1 MSTQRP
7 ASSFSILIIFMILM
21 IIGAALIPRLPVHLL
36 PTRTMKTLSVRYAWS
51 GASPRLIE
59 QEVTAPLE
67 GLLNTIRGVTKI
79 SSSSGNGS
87 GSINLAFDKNAN
99 MDAMRFEVAS
109 KVREIFPRL
118 PDRVSYPVISSYSNA
133 SEEKTLLTY
142 TLNAPASPRL
152 IQKYAE
158 ETIKPKL
165 SHIEGLYAI
174 RVFGAMPME
183 WELEYDEEKFNQ
195 IGLSR
200 DDIRMALESYFHKE
214 VIGMGYDQVGNL
226 GLESPKSVS
235 IQTIA
240 SKDGSWQ
247 DIPVATV
254 EGRLLRISDLCKIRY
269 VEQEPV
275 GYYRINGNNTINLV
289 FTAEKDANSL
299 KVADEIKKE
308 LVALS
313 SSFPHGY
320 FMLLSSDSTEFIRDE
335 IQKVVRR
342 TLFSFSI
349 LMLFVL
355 ITSRKLRYLL
365 IIFISLISN
374 LLVAAILFYLFKVE
388 INLYS
393 MAGITV
399 SLGII
404 IDNTIIMVDHLRT
417 KGNRKVFLAILAATA
432 TTVGALSVIR
442 FMGEQL
448 RLQLKDFSA
457 VMILSLTVSMAVA
470 LFLVPALM
478 ELIGLKSGQQGH
490 RPRSLRFA
498 AKFGRLYQPVIGFS
512 QRFRWVFIILAILIF
527 GLPVGKL
534 PTKIEGDKWCHKLYR
549 SSLASE
555 TYVQK
560 IKPISDKVLGGTLR
574 LFSTKVYSRYKYREP
589 ERTAIS
595 ITIALPQGATL
606 RQMNDLMVE
615 VEGYLKGYEQ
625 IDQFITSIN
634 GPRSASMNINFKPEF
649 ERGAFPYILY
659 SQLNDLANKLTAP
672 DWAIY
677 GVGPGF
683 NNSLS
688 EQVGSQQIDLL
699 GYNYEELM
707 KFADSVKAKASEHP
721 RASKFDIVSTLSDS
735 YYGGWR
741 DPLYEY
747 VISMDP
753 QKLKLKQISPAQV
766 YSYLQGFG
774 INQASD
780 VRLFVNGA
788 YEPVRMKSVQ
798 SDEFDVWMMGH
809 TPIASGESMVRLD
822 NLGDRRKVGINKA
835 ICKENQQYRLT
846 VAYDFIG
853 ASKLAELHRQKVI
866 DEVSASLP
874 IGYSIKESSYR
885 YWEREANRQFLLIL
899 LVIVIIYLI
908 CAILLESLIQPL
920 AVVAMI
926 PISFVG
932 LFLTFYLFN
941 LSFDQ
946 GGFAAFILLS
956 GIVVNAALYILSDYN
971 HYLKDAA
978 RNLTPARLYI
988 KAYQGKIIPIALT
1001 VLATVLGLVPFI
1013 TEGDDEVFW
1022 FALAAGT
1029 MGGLIFS
1036 VLAIM
1041 IFMPAFLRLKPKH
1054 RKHFHRINR

>member
-1 MSTQRP
+1 
-7 ASSFSILIIFMILM
+7 M
-21 IIGAALIPRLPVHLL
+21 IIGAALIPMLPVHLQ
-36 PTRTMKTLSVRYAWS
+36 PTRSMKSLSVRYSWQE
-51 GASPRLIE
+51 ASPRLLE

-79 SSSSGNGS
+79 TSSSANGS
-87 GSINLAFDKNAN
+87 GYITLQFDKRAD

-109 KVREIFPRL
+109 KIRELFPKL
-118 PDRVSYPVISSYSNA
+118 PEKVSYPQISSYSNV

-142 TLNAPASPRL
+142 TLNAPASPRI
-152 IQKYAE
+152 IQEYAE
-158 ETIKPKL
+158 KSIQPRL
-165 SHIEGLYAI
+165 SQIEGIYSI
-174 RVFGAMPME
+174 RVYGAMPME
-183 WELEYDEEKFNQ
+183 WELEYDEENLKRM
-195 IGLSR
+195 GLSR
-200 DDIRMALESYFHKE
+200 SDITGSLSRYFHKGI
-214 VIGMGYDQVGNL
+214 IGMGYDGTGV
-226 GLESPKSVS
+226 ESPKVV
-235 IQTIA
+235 TIRTKNA
-240 SKDGSWQ
+240 AETDWQ

-254 EGRLLRISDLCKIRY
+254 RGRILKISDLCMIRH
-269 VEQEPV
+269 VEQEPS

-299 KVADEIKKE
+299 KVADQIKEKLSE
-308 LVALS
+308 LS
-313 SSFPHGY
+313 RSFPRGY
-320 FMLLSSDSTEFIRDE
+320 FMLLSSDSTEYIRDE
-335 IQKVVRR
+335 IQKVLRR

-349 LMLFVL
+349 LLLFVL
-355 ITSRKLRYLL
+355 ITSRQLRYLL
-365 IIFISLISN
+365 IIFISLVSN
-374 LLVAAILFYLFKVE
+374 LLIAAILFYLFRVE

-448 RLQLKDFSA
+448 RLQMKDFSA
-457 VMILSLTVSMAVA
+457 VMILSLIVSMAIA

-478 ELIGLKSGQQGH
+478 DLIGLKAGGQKR
-490 RPRSLRFA
+490 RPKSLRFA
-498 AKFGRLYQPVIGFS
+498 ARFGLLYAPVIRFS
-512 QRFRWVFIILAILIF
+512 QRFRWVFIVFAILLF

-534 PTKIEGDKWCHKLYR
+534 PTRMEGDQWYHKLYR
-549 SSLASE
+549 STLASE

-560 IKPISDKVLGGTLR
+560 IKPVSDKLLGGTLR
-574 LFSTKVYSRYKYREP
+574 LFNTNVYSRYKYREP
-589 ERTAIS
+589 ERTS
-595 ITIALPQGATL
+595 IHVTVALPQGATL
-606 RQMNDLMVE
+606 GQMNDLMVE
-615 VEGYLKGYEQ
+615 VESYLKGYDQ
-625 IDQFITSIN
+625 IDQFVTTVNSA
-634 GPRSASMNINFKPEF
+634 RSATMNINFKPEF
-649 ERGAFPYILY
+649 EMGAFPFVLY

-672 DWAIY
+672 DWGVY

-683 NNSLS
+683 SNSLS
-688 EQVGSQQIDLL
+688 EQVGSQQIELL
-699 GYNYEELM
+699 GYNFEELM
-707 KFADSVKAKASEHP
+707 KYAVLVRDKAAEHP
-721 RASKFDIVSTLSDS
+721 RASKFDIVSTLSE
-735 YYGGWR
+735 YRYWGQR

-753 QKLKLKQISPAQV
+753 EKMKLSGLSPVNIYA
-766 YSYLQGFG
+766 YLRGFG
-774 INQASD
+774 ISQSAD
-780 VRLFVNGA
+780 ARMFVNGN

-798 SDEFDVWMMGH
+798 SDQFDVWMLGN
-809 TPIASGESMVRLD
+809 TPIRYGEAVIRLD
-822 NLGDRRKVGINKA
+822 NLGERHKEGMNKA
-835 ICKENQQYRLT
+835 ICKEDQQYRLT

-853 ASKLAELHRQKVI
+853 AAKSAQLHRERVI
-866 DEVSASLP
+866 DEVSALLP
-874 IGYSIKESSYR
+874 VGYSIKQSEYN
-885 YWEREANRQFLLIL
+885 YWRQEANRQFLLIL
-899 LVIVIIYLI
+899 LVIVIIYMI

-932 LFLTFYLFN
+932 LFLTFSIFN

-971 HYLKDAA
+971 NYRRHAA
-978 RNLTPARLYI
+978 RGLRPARLYL
-988 KAYQGKIIPIALT
+988 KAYQGKIIPISLT
-1001 VLATVLGLVPFI
+1001 VLSTVLGLVPFV

-1041 IFMPAFLRLKPKH
+1041 VFMPAFLPLKPDHRRHFKRLK
-1054 RKHFHRINR
+1054 R

>member
-1 MSTQRP
+1 MSNQRTT
-7 ASSFSILIIFMILM
+7 SSFSILIIAMILM
-21 IIGAALIPRLPVHLL
+21 IIGAALIPRLPVHLQ
-36 PTRTMKTLSVRYAWS
+36 PTRTMNSLSVRYDWP

-79 SSSSGNGS
+79 SSMSGNGN
-87 GSINLAFDKNAN
+87 GYINLAFDKRAD

-109 KVREIFPRL
+109 KVRELFPRL
-118 PDRVSYPVISSYSNA
+118 PDRVSYPSISSYSSE
-133 SEEKTLLTY
+133 SEEKTLLIY

-158 ETIKPKL
+158 EFIKPKL
-165 SHIEGLYAI
+165 SRIEGLYSI
-174 RVFGAMPME
+174 RVYGAMPME
-183 WELEYDEEKFNQ
+183 WELEYDEEKLQ
-195 IGLSR
+195 RLGLSR
-200 DDIRMALESYFHKE
+200 DNIRTALASYFHKE
-214 VIGMGYDQVGNL
+214 VVGMGFDQESESDI
-226 GLESPKSVS
+226 ESPKGVS
-235 IQTIA
+235 IQTINA
-240 SKDGSWQ
+240 KDGSWQ
-247 DIPVATV
+247 NIPVASL
-254 EGRLLRISDLCKIRY
+254 EGRILKIKDLCKIRY
-269 VEQEPV
+269 VEQEPT
-275 GYYRINGNNTINLV
+275 GYFRINGNNTINLV
-289 FTAEKDANSL
+289 FSAEKEANSL
-299 KVADEIKKE
+299 QVADDIKKE

-313 SSFPHGY
+313 SSFPNGY

-342 TLFSFSI
+342 TLFSFGI

-374 LLVAAILFYLFKVE
+374 LLIATILFYLFKVE

-442 FMGEQL
+442 FMGEEL
-448 RLQLKDFSA
+448 RLQLMDFSA
-457 VMILSLTVSMAVA
+457 VMILSLAVSMAVA

-478 ELIGLKSGQQGH
+478 ELIGLKPGMQ
-490 RPRSLRFA
+490 RRRTRSLRFA
-498 AKFGRLYQPVIGFS
+498 VKFGSIYQPLIVFS
-512 QRFRWVFIILAILIF
+512 QRFRWLFILGAILIF
-527 GLPVGKL
+527 GLPVDKL
-534 PTKIEGDKWCHKLYR
+534 PTKMEGDQWFHKWYR
-549 SSLASE
+549 STLASE

-560 IKPISDKVLGGTLR
+560 IKPVSDKILGGSLH

-589 ERTAIS
+589 ERTAIRV
-595 ITIALPQGATL
+595 TVALPQGATL

-625 IDQFITSIN
+625 IDQFVTSIS
-634 GPRSASMNINFKPEF
+634 GPRSASMIINFKPEF
-649 ERGAFPYILY
+649 EMGAFPYILY

-672 DWAIY
+672 DWGVY
-677 GVGPGF
+677 GVGQYF

-707 KFADSVKAKASEHP
+707 KFADLVKAKASEHP
-721 RASKFDIVSTLSDS
+721 RASKFDIVSTLNDS
-735 YYGGWR
+735 YYWGLR

-753 QKLKLKQISPAQV
+753 QKLKLKNISPVQV
-766 YSYLQGFG
+766 YAFLQGFG
-774 INQASD
+774 ISQSSD
-780 VRLFVNGA
+780 AKLFVNGA
-788 YEPVRMKSVQ
+788 YEPVRMKSIQ

-809 TPIASGESMVRLD
+809 TPIKSGESLVRLD
-822 NLGDRRKVGINKA
+822 NLGDRSKEGINKA

-853 ASKLAELHRQKVI
+853 ATKLAELHRERVI
-866 DEVSASLP
+866 DEVSGSLP
-874 IGYSIKESSYR
+874 IGYSIKESSNR
-885 YWEREANRQFLLIL
+885 YWEREANKQFLLIL

-932 LFLTFYLFN
+932 LFLTFYLFD

-946 GGFAAFILLS
+946 GVFASFILLS

-971 HYLKDAA
+971 QYLKGAA
-978 RNLTPARLYI
+978 RKLKPARLYI
-988 KAYQGKIIPIALT
+988 KSYQGKIIPIALT
-1001 VLATVLGLVPFI
+1001 VLATVLGLLPFV

-1022 FALAAGT
+1022 FSLAAGT

-1036 VLAIM
+1036 VLAILV
-1041 IFMPAFLRLKPKH
+1041 FMPAFLPLKPKH
-1054 RKHFHRINR
+1054 RKHFRRLK

>member
-1 MSTQRP
+1 MSTIRKTS
-7 ASSFSILIIFMILM
+7 AFSILVISMILM
-21 IIGAALIPRLPVHLL
+21 IIGAALIPRLPVHLQ
-36 PTRTMKTLSVRYAWS
+36 PTRTMKSLSVRYSWS

-87 GSINLAFDKNAN
+87 GYINLAFDKNAD

-118 PDRVSYPVISSYSNA
+118 PDWVSYPVISSYSNA
-133 SEEKTLLTY
+133 TEEKTLLTY

-152 IQKYAE
+152 IQKYAVE
-158 ETIKPKL
+158 SIKPKL
-165 SHIEGLYAI
+165 SNIQGLYNI
-174 RVFGAMPME
+174 EVFGAMPME
-183 WELEYDEEKFNQ
+183 WELEYDEEKLSQ

-200 DDIRMALESYFHKE
+200 IDIRLALESYFHKQ
-214 VIGMGYDQVGNL
+214 VIGMGFDREDAL

-235 IQTIA
+235 LQTIT

-247 DIPVATV
+247 NIPVASV
-254 EGRLLRISDLCKIRY
+254 EGWILRISDLCRIRY
-269 VEQEPV
+269 VEQEPT

-299 KVADEIKKE
+299 QVADDIKKE
-308 LVALS
+308 LIALS
-313 SSFPHGY
+313 STFPRGY

-342 TLFSFSI
+342 TLFSFGI

-355 ITSRKLRYLL
+355 ITSRRLRYLL

-374 LLVAAILFYLFKVE
+374 LLIAAILFYLFKVE

-404 IDNTIIMVDHLRT
+404 IDNTIIMVDNLRT

-432 TTVGALSVIR
+432 TTIGALSVIQ

-478 ELIGLKSGQQGH
+478 ELIGLKPGQQGR
-490 RPRSLRFA
+490 RPKSLRFA
-498 AKFGRLYQPVIGFS
+498 AKFSRLYQPFIGFS
-512 QRFRWVFIILAILIF
+512 QRHRWIFIILAILIF

-534 PTKIEGDKWCHKLYR
+534 PTKMDGEKWYHKLYR
-549 SSLASE
+549 GTLASE

-560 IKPISDKVLGGTLR
+560 IKPVSDKVLGGTLR
-574 LFSTKVYSRYKYREP
+574 LFNTKVFSRYRYREP
-589 ERTAIS
+589 ERTAIN
-595 ITIALPQGATL
+595 ITVALPQGATL

-615 VEGYLKGYEQ
+615 VESYLKDYKQ
-625 IDQFITSIN
+625 IDQFVTSIN
-634 GPRSASMNINFKPEF
+634 SARSASMSINFKPEF
-649 ERGAFPYILY
+649 EMGAFPYVLY

-672 DWAIY
+672 DWSVV
-677 GVGPGF
+677 GVGQYF

-707 KFADSVKAKASEHP
+707 KFAELVKKKVAEHP
-721 RASKFDIVSTLSDS
+721 RASKFDIVSTLSNS
-735 YYGGWR
+735 YYWGQR

-753 QKLKLKQISPAQV
+753 EKLKLKNISPVQV
-766 YSYLQGFG
+766 YSYLQGYG
-774 INQASD
+774 INQSSD
-780 VRLFVNGA
+780 ARLFVNGA
-788 YEPVRMKSVQ
+788 YEPVRLKSVQ
-798 SDEFDVWMMGH
+798 SDRFDVWMMGH
-809 TPIASGESMVRLD
+809 TPISNGETMIRLD
-822 NLGDRRKVGINKA
+822 NLGDRRKEGINKA
-835 ICKENQQYRLT
+835 ICKEDQQYRLT

-866 DEVSASLP
+866 DEVSGLLP
-874 IGYSIKESSYR
+874 IGYSIKETDR
-885 YWEREANRQFLLIL
+885 HYWEREANRQFLLII

-932 LFLTFYLFN
+932 LFLTFFVFN

-988 KAYQGKIIPIALT
+988 KSYQGKIIPIALT

-1013 TEGDDEVFW
+1013 MDGEDEAFW

-1041 IFMPAFLRLKPKH
+1041 IFMPAFLPLKPKH
-1054 RKHFHRINR
+1054 RKHLR

>member
-1 MSTQRP
+1 MSSQRP
-7 ASSFSILIIFMILM
+7 TSSFSILIIFMILM
-21 IIGAALIPRLPVHLL
+21 IIGAALIPGLPVHLQ
-36 PTRTMKTLSVRYAWS
+36 PTRTMKTLYVQYSWP
-51 GASPRLIE
+51 GASPRLVE

-67 GLLNTIRGVTKI
+67 GLLNTIRGVSKI
-79 SSSSGNGS
+79 SSTSRNGNGF
-87 GSINLAFDKNAN
+87 INLDFDKKAD

-118 PDRVSYPVISSYSNA
+118 PDKVSYPLISSYGSA
-133 SEEKTLLTY
+133 DDEKTLLTY

-152 IQKYAE
+152 IQEYAE
-158 ETIKPKL
+158 KTIKPRL
-165 SHIEGLYAI
+165 SQIEGLYGI

-183 WELEYDEEKFNQ
+183 WELEYDEEKLQ
-195 IGLSR
+195 RIGLTR
-200 DDIRMALESYFHKE
+200 DNIRLALESYFHKE
-214 VIGMGYDQVGNL
+214 VIGMGFDQEGAQ
-226 GLESPKSVS
+226 GLELPKSVS
-235 IQTIA
+235 IQTIT
-240 SKDGSWQ
+240 SKDDSWQ

-254 EGRLLRISDLCKIRY
+254 AGRLLRISDLCKIRY
-269 VEQEPV
+269 VEQEPT
-275 GYYRINGNNTINLV
+275 GYFRINGNNTINLV
-289 FTAEKDANSL
+289 FTAEKNANSL
-299 KVADEIKKE
+299 QVADQIKQE
-308 LVALS
+308 LVILS

-335 IQKVVRR
+335 IQKVLRR
-342 TLFSFSI
+342 TLFSFGI
-349 LMLFVL
+349 LLLFVL
-355 ITSRKLRYLL
+355 IVSRQLRYLL

-457 VMILSLTVSMAVA
+457 VMILSLIVSMAVA
-470 LFLVPALM
+470 LFLVPSLM
-478 ELIGLKSGQQGH
+478 EIIGLSRAKERRH
-490 RPRSLRFA
+490 TKSLRFA
-498 AKFGRLYQPVIGFS
+498 ARFGRAYQSVIVFS
-512 QRFRWVFIILAILIF
+512 QRFRWAFIILAILIF

-534 PTKIEGDKWCHKLYR
+534 PTQMKGDQWYHKLYR
-549 SSLASE
+549 STLASE

-560 IKPISDKVLGGTLR
+560 IKPVSDKILGGTLR
-574 LFSTKVYSRYKYREP
+574 LFNTKVYSRYKYREP
-589 ERTAIS
+589 ERTAIH
-595 ITIALPQGATL
+595 ITVALPQGATL

-615 VEGYLKGYEQ
+615 VEGYLTGYEQ
-625 IDQFITSIN
+625 IDQFVTNIYS
-634 GPRSASMNINFKPEF
+634 PRSASMNINFKPEF
-649 ERGAFPYILY
+649 EMGAFPYVLY

-672 DWAIY
+672 DWGVY
-677 GVGPGF
+677 GVGQYF

-707 KFADSVKAKASEHP
+707 RFAEMVKARVAEHP
-721 RASKFDIVSTLSDS
+721 RASKFDIVSTASNES
-735 YYGGWR
+735 YWGQR

-747 VISMDP
+747 VILMDP
-753 QKLKLKQISPAQV
+753 QKLKLKQISPVQV
-766 YSYLQGFG
+766 YSYLQGYG
-774 INQASD
+774 ISQASD
-780 VRLFVNGA
+780 ARLFVNGS

-809 TPIASGESMVRLD
+809 TPITSGETMIRLD
-822 NLGDRRKVGINKA
+822 NLGDRRRVGINKS

-853 ASKLAELHRQKVI
+853 ASKLAQLHQEKVI
-866 DEVSASLP
+866 EEISPLLP
-874 IGYSIKESSYR
+874 IGYTIKEPINR

-899 LVIVIIYLI
+899 LVVVIIYLI

-920 AVVAMI
+920 AVVVMI
-926 PISFVG
+926 PVSFVG

-971 HYLKDAA
+971 NYMKFAP
-978 RNLTPARLYI
+978 RNLTPGRLYL
-988 KAYQGKIIPIALT
+988 KAYQGKIIPIGLT
-1001 VLATVLGLVPFI
+1001 VLSTVLGLVPFI

-1041 IFMPAFLRLKPKH
+1041 VFMPAFLPLKPHH
-1054 RKHFHRINR
+1054 RKHFHRLKR

>member
-1 MSTQRP
+1 MSTEHRT
-7 ASSFSILIIFMILM
+7 SSFSILVVSMILM
-21 IIGAALIPRLPVHLL
+21 IIGAALIPRLPIHLQ
-36 PTRTMKTLSVRYAWS
+36 PTRTMKSLYISYVWP

-79 SSSSGNGS
+79 TSQSGNGS
-87 GSINLAFDKNAN
+87 GYINLAFDKNAD

-118 PDRVSYPVISSYSNA
+118 PDRVSYPKISSYNST

-165 SHIEGLYAI
+165 SGIQGLYDI
-174 RVFGAMPME
+174 QVYGAMPME
-183 WELEYDEEKFNQ
+183 WELEYDEEKLSQ
-195 IGLSR
+195 IHLNR
-200 DDIRMALESYFHKE
+200 KDISSALASYFHKE
-214 VIGMGYDQVGNL
+214 VIGMGYDREDAL

-235 IQTIA
+235 IQTVKA
-240 SKDGSWQ
+240 KDGSWQ
-247 DIPVATV
+247 YIPIASVG
-254 EGRLLRISDLCKIRY
+254 GRILRIIDLCKIRY
-269 VEQEPV
+269 IEEEPT

-289 FTAEKDANSL
+289 FTASKEANSL
-299 KVADEIKKE
+299 QVADDIKKE

-313 SSFPHGY
+313 SSFPSGY

-342 TLFSFSI
+342 TLFSFGI

-355 ITSRKLRYLL
+355 ITSRRLRYLL

-374 LLVAAILFYLFKVE
+374 LLIAAILFYIFKVE

-442 FMGEQL
+442 FMGEEL
-448 RLQLKDFSA
+448 RLQLMDFSA
-457 VMILSLTVSMAVA
+457 VMMLSLAVSMAVA

-478 ELIGLKSGQQGH
+478 ELIGLQPGQQGR
-490 RPRSLRFA
+490 RPKSLRFA
-498 AKFGRLYQPVIGFS
+498 AKFNRLYQPFIGFS
-512 QRFRWVFIILAILIF
+512 QRYRWIFIVMAVLIF
-527 GLPVGKL
+527 GLPTGKL
-534 PTKIEGDKWCHKLYR
+534 PTKMEGEKWYHKIYR
-549 SSLASE
+549 GTLASE
-555 TYVQK
+555 TYIQK
-560 IKPISDKVLGGTLR
+560 IKPVSDKVMGGTLR
-574 LFSTKVYSRYKYREP
+574 LFSTKVFSRYRYREP
-589 ERTAIS
+589 ERTS
-595 ITIALPQGATL
+595 IRVTVALPQGATL

-615 VEGYLKGYEQ
+615 VEGYLKGYDQ
-625 IDQFITSIN
+625 IDQFVTSVN
-634 GPRSASMNINFKPEF
+634 SARSANMTINFKPEF
-649 ERGAFPYILY
+649 EMGAFPYVLY
-659 SQLNDLANKLTAP
+659 NQLNLLANQLTAP
-672 DWAIY
+672 DWGVY

-699 GYNYEELM
+699 GYNYEELLKYANM
-707 KFADSVKAKASEHP
+707 VKDKAAEHV
-721 RASKFDIVSTLSDS
+721 RASKFDIVSTLSNS
-735 YYGGWR
+735 YYWGYR

-753 QKLKLKQISPAQV
+753 QKLKLKNISPVQV
-766 YSYLQGFG
+766 YAYLQGYG
-774 INQASD
+774 ISQSTDAE
-780 VRLFVNGA
+780 LFINGV
-788 YEPVRMKSVQ
+788 YEPVRLKSVQ
-798 SDEFDVWMMGH
+798 SDKFDIWMMGH
-809 TPIASGESMVRLD
+809 TPIVNGKSMIRLD
-822 NLGDRRKVGINKA
+822 NLGDRHKEGINKA
-835 ICKENQQYRLT
+835 ICKEDQQYRLT

-853 ASKLAELHRQKVI
+853 STRGAELHRQKVI
-866 DEVSASLP
+866 DEVSSLLP
-874 IGYSIKESSYR
+874 IGYSIKQTSNYYR
-885 YWEREANRQFLLIL
+885 EQEANRQFLLIL
-899 LVIVIIYLI
+899 LVIAIIYPI

-932 LFLTFYLFN
+932 LFLTFYVFN

-971 HYLKDAA
+971 HYMKDAA
-978 RNLTPARLYI
+978 RKLTPSRLYI
-988 KAYQGKIIPIALT
+988 KSYQGKIIPIALT

-1013 TEGDDEVFW
+1013 MDGEDEAFW

-1041 IFMPAFLRLKPKH
+1041 VFMPAFLPLKNQH
-1054 RKHFHRINR
+1054 RKHFRRLKK

>member
-7 ASSFSILIIFMILM
+7 TSSFSILIIFMILM

-36 PTRTMKTLSVRYAWS
+36 PTRTMKVLSIRYSWS

-79 SSSSGNGS
+79 SSSSGNGNGYIS
-87 GSINLAFDKNAN
+87 LEFDKNSD

-109 KVREIFPRL
+109 KVREIYPRL
-118 PDRVSYPVISSYSNA
+118 PDRISYPVISSYTYA
-133 SEEKTLLTY
+133 SEEKTLLSY

-152 IQKYAE
+152 IQEYAE
-158 ETIKPKL
+158 KTIKPKL
-165 SHIEGLYAI
+165 AHIEGLYGI

-183 WELEYDEEKFNQ
+183 WELEYDEDKLRQ

-200 DDIRMALESYFHKE
+200 NDIRQALENYFHKE
-214 VIGMGYDQVGNL
+214 VIGMGFDREGGL
-226 GLESPKSVS
+226 GMESPKSVS
-235 IQTIA
+235 IQTIT

-247 DIPVATV
+247 NIPVAEV

-269 VEQEPV
+269 VEQEPT
-275 GYYRINGNNTINLV
+275 GYYRINGNNTINMV

-299 KVADEIKKE
+299 NVAAEIKNE
-308 LVALS
+308 LVSLS

-335 IQKVVRR
+335 IQKVLRR
-342 TLFSFSI
+342 TLFSFVI
-349 LMLFVL
+349 LLLFVL
-355 ITSRKLRYLL
+355 IVSRQLRYLL

-417 KGNRKVFLAILAATA
+417 KGNRRIFLAILAATA

-470 LFLVPALM
+470 LFLVPSLM
-478 ELIGLKSGQQGH
+478 ELIGLKKEKEH
-490 RPRSLRFA
+490 RHSRSLRFA
-498 AKFGRLYQPVIGFS
+498 AKFGRGYQPLIYFS
-512 QRFRWVFIILAILIF
+512 QRFRWVFIIVAILIF

-534 PTKIEGDKWCHKLYR
+534 PIRMEGDKWYQKFYR
-549 SSLASE
+549 STLASE

-560 IKPISDKVLGGTLR
+560 IKPVSDKILGGTLR
-574 LFSTKVYSRYKYREP
+574 LFNTKVYSRYKYREP
-589 ERTAIS
+589 ERTAIH
-595 ITIALPQGATL
+595 ITVALPQGATL

-615 VEGYLKGYEQ
+615 VEGYLKDYEQ
-625 IDQFITSIN
+625 IDQFVTTIN
-634 GPRSASMNINFKPEF
+634 GARSATMNINFKPEF
-649 ERGAFPYILY
+649 EMGAFPYVLY
-659 SQLNDLANKLTAP
+659 SQLSDLANKLTAP
-672 DWAIY
+672 DWGVY
-677 GVGPGF
+677 GVGQYF

-707 KFADSVKAKASEHP
+707 KLAGLVKSKVAEHP
-721 RASKFDIVSTLSDS
+721 RTSKFDIVSTLESS
-735 YYGGWR
+735 RYWGQR

-753 QKLKLKQISPAQV
+753 QKLKIKQISPADV
-766 YSYLQGFG
+766 YSYLQGYG

-780 VRLFVNGA
+780 ARLFVNGS

-798 SDEFDVWMMGH
+798 SDEFDVWMMGN
-809 TPIASGESMVRLD
+809 TPITNGESMIRLD
-822 NLGDRRKVGINKA
+822 NLGDRSKQSINKA

-853 ASKLAELHRQKVI
+853 ASKLAELHREKVI
-866 DEVSASLP
+866 EEVSALLP
-874 IGYSIKESSYR
+874 IGYSIKESDYN
-885 YWEREANRQFLLIL
+885 YWRQEANRQFLLIL
-899 LVIVIIYLI
+899 LVIVIIYLV

-920 AVVAMI
+920 AVVVMI
-926 PISFVG
+926 PVSFVG

-946 GGFAAFILLS
+946 GGFAAFVLLS

-971 HYLKDAA
+971 NYMRDAA
-978 RNLTPARLYI
+978 RNLTPARLYV
-988 KAYQGKIIPIALT
+988 KAYQGKIIPIGLT
-1001 VLATVLGLVPFI
+1001 VLSTVLGLVPFI

-1041 IFMPAFLRLKPKH
+1041 IFMPAFLPLEPKH
-1054 RKHFHRINR
+1054 RKHFHRIN

>member
-1 MSTQRP
+1 
-7 ASSFSILIIFMILM
+7 M
-21 IIGAALIPRLPVHLL
+21 IIGAALISRLPVHLQ
-36 PTRTMKTLSVRYAWS
+36 PTRTMKNLSVRYSWQ

-67 GLLNTIRGVTKI
+67 GLLNTIRGITKI

-87 GSINLAFDKNAN
+87 GYINLQFDKTTD

-109 KVREIFPRL
+109 KVREVYPRL
-118 PDRVSYPVISSYSNA
+118 PDKVSYPVISSYNSA

-152 IQKYAE
+152 IQEYAE
-158 ETIKPKL
+158 KVIEPKL
-165 SHIEGLYAI
+165 SHIDGLYSI

-183 WELEYDEEKFNQ
+183 WELEYDEEELQ
-195 IGLSR
+195 RIGLSR
-200 DDIRMALESYFHKE
+200 NDITVALGSYFHKE
-214 VIGMGYDQVGNL
+214 IIGMGFDQNVENGVGA
-226 GLESPKSVS
+226 SKSIS
-235 IQTIA
+235 LQTIT
-240 SKDGSWQ
+240 SDDGSWQ
-247 DIPVATV
+247 SIPVALV
-254 EGRLLRISDLCKIRY
+254 NRRLLKVSDLCKIRY
-269 VEQEPV
+269 IEQEPT
-275 GYYRINGNNTINLV
+275 GYFRINGNNTINLV
-289 FTAEKDANSL
+289 FTAEKDANSI

-308 LVALS
+308 LVLLS
-313 SSFPHGY
+313 SSFPTGY

-335 IQKVVRR
+335 IQKVIRR
-342 TLFSFSI
+342 MIFSFGI
-349 LMLFVL
+349 LLLFVL
-355 ITSRKLRYLL
+355 LVSRQLRYLL
-365 IIFISLISN
+365 IIFISLIAN
-374 LLVAAILFYLFKVE
+374 LLVSVILYFVFKVE

-417 KGNRKVFLAILAATA
+417 KGNRKIFLSILAATA
-432 TTVGALSVIR
+432 TTIGALSVIR

-457 VMILSLTVSMAVA
+457 VMVISLTVSMAIA
-470 LFLVPALM
+470 LFLVPSLM
-478 ELIGLKSGQQGH
+478 ELIGLKKIQKRRH
-490 RPRSLRFA
+490 TKSLRFA
-498 AKFGRLYQPVIGFS
+498 AKAGKIYQPLIGFS
-512 QRFRWVFIILAILIF
+512 QRYRWAFILLAILIF

-534 PTKIEGDKWCHKLYR
+534 PTRMEGDQWYQKLYR
-549 SSLASE
+549 GTLASE

-560 IKPISDKVLGGTLR
+560 IKPVSDKILGGTLR
-574 LFSTKVYSRYKYREP
+574 LFNTKVYSRYKYREP
-589 ERTAIS
+589 ERTAIR
-595 ITIALPQGATL
+595 ITVALPQGATL

-625 IDQFITSIN
+625 IDQFVTNVNSA
-634 GPRSASMNINFKPEF
+634 RSANMNINFKPEF
-649 ERGAFPYILY
+649 EMGAFPYILY

-672 DWAIY
+672 DWGVY
-677 GVGPGF
+677 GVGQYF

-707 KFADSVKAKASEHP
+707 KFAELVRKKTAEHP

-735 YYGGWR
+735 YYWGQR

-747 VISMDP
+747 TISMDP
-753 QKLKLKQISPAQV
+753 QKLKLKEISPVQV

-774 INQASD
+774 INQSSD
-780 VRLFVNGA
+780 AQLFVNGA
-788 YEPVRMKSVQ
+788 YEPIRLKSVQ
-798 SDEFDVWMMGH
+798 SDQFDIWMMGN
-809 TPIASGESMVRLD
+809 TPIANGESMIRLD
-822 NLGDRRKVGINKA
+822 NLGERHKESINKA
-835 ICKENQQYRLT
+835 ICKEDQQYRLT

-853 ASKLAELHRQKVI
+853 AAKLAELHRERVVE
-866 DEVSASLP
+866 EVSAFLP
-874 IGYSIKESSYR
+874 IGYSIKQSKYSYWR
-885 YWEREANRQFLLIL
+885 QEANKQFLLIL

-920 AVVAMI
+920 AVVIMI

-932 LFLTFYLFN
+932 LFLTFFLFD

-956 GIVVNAALYILSDYN
+956 GIVVNASLYILSDYN
-971 HYLKDAA
+971 NYHRTAA
-978 RNLTPARLYI
+978 RKLTPIRLYI
-988 KAYQGKIIPIALT
+988 KAFQGKIVPIGLT
-1001 VLATVLGLVPFI
+1001 VLSTVLGLVPFI

-1036 VLAIM
+1036 TLAI
-1041 IFMPAFLRLKPKH
+1041 IVFMPAFLPLKPKN
-1054 RKHFHRINR
+1054 RKHSIE

>member
-1 MSTQRP
+1 MSHQKST
-7 ASSFSILIIFMILM
+7 SSFSILIIFLILM
-21 IIGAALIPRLPVHLL
+21 IIGAALISRLPVHLQ
-36 PTRTMKTLSVRYAWS
+36 PTRTMKNLSVRYAWQ

-67 GLLNTIRGVTKI
+67 GLLNTIRGIAKI

-87 GSINLAFDKNAN
+87 GYINLQFDKSAD

-109 KVREIFPRL
+109 KVREVYPRL
-118 PDRVSYPVISSYSNA
+118 PEKVSYPVISSYNSA

-152 IQKYAE
+152 IQEYAE
-158 ETIKPKL
+158 KVIVPKL
-165 SHIEGLYAI
+165 SHIEGLYNV

-183 WELEYDEEKFNQ
+183 WELEYDEEKLHR

-200 DDIRMALESYFHKE
+200 NDIIVALGSYFHKE
-214 VIGMGYDQVGNL
+214 VIGMGFDQNIDNGVGA
-226 GLESPKSVS
+226 SKSIS
-235 IQTIA
+235 LQTIT
-240 SKDGSWQ
+240 SDDGSWQ
-247 DIPVATV
+247 SIPIAMVK
-254 EGRLLRISDLCKIRY
+254 GRLLKVSDICKIRY
-269 VEQEPV
+269 IEQEPT
-275 GYYRINGNNTINLV
+275 GYYRINGNNTVNLV
-289 FTAEKDANSL
+289 FTAEKDANSI

-308 LVALS
+308 LALLS
-313 SSFPHGY
+313 SSFPNGY

-335 IQKVVRR
+335 IQKVIRR
-342 TLFSFSI
+342 MIFSFGI
-349 LMLFVL
+349 LLLFVL
-355 ITSRKLRYLL
+355 VVSRQLRYLL

-374 LLVAAILFYLFKVE
+374 LLVSVILYFIFKVE

-417 KGNRKVFLAILAATA
+417 KGNKKIFLSILAATA

-457 VMILSLTVSMAVA
+457 VMVLSLIVSLAIA
-470 LFLVPALM
+470 LFLVPSLM
-478 ELIGLKSGQQGH
+478 ELIGLKKLRERRH
-490 RPRSLRFA
+490 TKSLRFA
-498 AKFGRLYQPVIGFS
+498 AKVGKIYQLLIGFS
-512 QRFRWVFIILAILIF
+512 QRYRWAFIMLAILIF

-534 PTKIEGDKWCHKLYR
+534 PTRMEGDHWYHKLYR
-549 SSLASE
+549 STLASE

-560 IKPISDKVLGGTLR
+560 IKPVSDKLLGGTLR
-574 LFSTKVYSRYKYREP
+574 LFNTKVYSRNWYREP
-589 ERTAIS
+589 ERTAIR
-595 ITIALPQGATL
+595 ITVALPQGATL

-625 IDQFITSIN
+625 IDQFVTNVNSA
-634 GPRSASMNINFKPEF
+634 RSANMNINFKPEF
-649 ERGAFPYILY
+649 EMGAFPYILY

-672 DWAIY
+672 DWGVY
-677 GVGPGF
+677 GVGQYF

-699 GYNYEELM
+699 GYNYEELV
-707 KFADSVKAKASEHP
+707 KFAELVRKKAAEHP

-735 YYGGWR
+735 YYWGQR

-747 VISMDP
+747 TISMDP
-753 QKLKLKQISPAQV
+753 QKLKLKEISPVQV

-774 INQASD
+774 INQSSD
-780 VRLFVNGA
+780 AQLFVNGA
-788 YEPVRMKSVQ
+788 YEPIRLKSVQ
-798 SDEFDVWMMGH
+798 SDQFDIWMMGN
-809 TPIASGESMVRLD
+809 TPITTDKSMIRLD
-822 NLGDRRKVGINKA
+822 HLGERHKESINKA
-835 ICKENQQYRLT
+835 ICKEDQQYRLT

-853 ASKLAELHRQKVI
+853 AAKLAELHRERVI
-866 DEVSASLP
+866 EEVSAFLP
-874 IGYSIKESSYR
+874 IGYSIKQSKYSYWR
-885 YWEREANRQFLLIL
+885 QEASKQFLLIL

-908 CAILLESLIQPL
+908 CAILLESLLQPL
-920 AVVAMI
+920 AVVVMI

-932 LFLTFYLFN
+932 LFLTFFLFD

-971 HYLKDAA
+971 NYHRNAARHLSPIRLYLKAF
-978 RNLTPARLYI
+978 
-988 KAYQGKIIPIALT
+988 QGKIVPIGLT
-1001 VLATVLGLVPFI
+1001 VLSTVLGLVPFI

-1036 VLAIM
+1036 ILAIL
-1041 IFMPAFLRLKPKH
+1041 IFMPAFLPLKPKS
-1054 RKHFHRINR
+1054 RNPAIE

>member
-1 MSTQRP
+1 MSTKKP
-7 ASSFSILIIFMILM
+7 TSSFSILIISMILM
-21 IIGAALIPRLPVHLL
+21 IVGAALIPRLPVHLQ
-36 PTRTMKTLSVRYAWS
+36 PTRTSKSLSVRYSWM

-87 GSINLAFDKNAN
+87 GYISLLFDKNAD

-118 PDRVSYPVISSYSNA
+118 PDRVSYPVISSYSNT
-133 SEEKTLLTY
+133 SEEKPLLTY
-142 TLNAPASPRL
+142 TLNAPATPRL

-158 ETIKPKL
+158 EIIKPKL
-165 SHIEGLYAI
+165 SNIEGLSAI
-174 RVFGAMPME
+174 RTYGAMPME
-183 WELEYDEEKFNQ
+183 WELEYDEEKLQ
-195 IGLSR
+195 QVGLSR
-200 DDIRMALESYFHKE
+200 FDITKALRSYFNKQ
-214 VIGMGYDQVGNL
+214 VIGMGFDREDAL
-226 GLESPKSVS
+226 GLESPKTVS
-235 IQTIA
+235 LQTIT

-247 DIPVATV
+247 NIPVASV

-269 VEQEPV
+269 IEQEPT

-299 KVADEIKKE
+299 KVAADIKKE

-320 FMLLSSDSTEFIRDE
+320 FMLLSDDTTEYIRDE
-335 IQKVVRR
+335 INKVVRR
-342 TLFSFSI
+342 TLFSFGI

-355 ITSRKLRYLL
+355 ITSRKFRYLL

-374 LLVAAILFYLFKVE
+374 LLIAAILFYLFKVE

-393 MAGITV
+393 LAGITV

-432 TTVGALSVIR
+432 TTIGALSVIR
-442 FMGEQL
+442 FMGEKL
-448 RLQLKDFSA
+448 RLQLMDFSA

-478 ELIGLKSGQQGH
+478 DLIGLKPGEKGGRQK
-490 RPRSLRFA
+490 SLRFA
-498 AKFGRLYQPVIGFS
+498 AKFGRIYQPVIEFS
-512 QRFRWVFIILAILIF
+512 QHYRWIFIVLAILLF

-534 PTKIEGDKWCHKLYR
+534 PTKMEGDKWYEKLYR
-549 SSLASE
+549 STLASE
-555 TYVQK
+555 TYIQK
-560 IKPISDKVLGGTLR
+560 IKPVSDKILGGTLR
-574 LFSTKVYSRYKYREP
+574 LFSTKVFSRYKYREP
-589 ERTAIS
+589 ERTS
-595 ITIALPQGATL
+595 IRLSAALPQGATL
-606 RQMNDLMVE
+606 SQMNDLMVE
-615 VEGYLKGYEQ
+615 VEGYLKGYDQ
-625 IDQFITSIN
+625 IDQFVTSIN
-634 GPRSASMNINFKPEF
+634 GPRSASMSINFKPEY
-649 ERGAFPYILY
+649 EMGAFPYILY

-672 DWAIY
+672 DWSVV
-677 GVGPGF
+677 GVGQYF

-707 KFADSVKAKASEHP
+707 KFAEKVKSKAAEHP

-735 YYGGWR
+735 YYWGQR

-753 QKLKLKQISPAQV
+753 QKLKLKSISPVKV

-774 INQASD
+774 INQSTDA
-780 VRLFVNGA
+780 RLFVNGE
-788 YEPVRMKSVQ
+788 YEPVRMKSLQ
-798 SDEFDVWMMGH
+798 SDQFDVWMMGH
-809 TPIASGESMVRLD
+809 TPIAAGESMIRLD
-822 NLGDRRKVGINKA
+822 NLGYRRKEGINKA
-835 ICKENQQYRLT
+835 ICKEDQQYRLT

-853 ASKLAELHRQKVI
+853 ASKLAELHRDKVI
-866 DEVSASLP
+866 GEVSASLP
-874 IGYSIKESSYR
+874 IGYSIKESGYR

-908 CAILLESLIQPL
+908 CAILLESLVQPL

-932 LFLTFYLFN
+932 LFLTFFVFN

-971 HYLKDAA
+971 HYLKDAP
-978 RNLTPARLYI
+978 RKLTPSRLYI
-988 KAYQGKIIPIALT
+988 KSYQGKIIPIALT

-1022 FALAAGT
+1022 FSLAAGT

-1041 IFMPAFLRLKPKH
+1041 LFMPAFLPLKPKH
-1054 RKHFHRINR
+1054 RKHFQ

>member
-1 MSTQRP
+1 
-7 ASSFSILIIFMILM
+7 
-21 IIGAALIPRLPVHLL
+21 
-36 PTRTMKTLSVRYAWS
+36 
-51 GASPRLIE
+51 
-59 QEVTAPLE
+59 
-67 GLLNTIRGVTKI
+67 
-79 SSSSGNGS
+79 
-87 GSINLAFDKNAN
+87 

-158 ETIKPKL
+158 ETIKPIL
-165 SHIEGLYAI
+165 SNIQGLYNI
-174 RVFGAMPME
+174 QVFGAMPME
-183 WELEYDEEKFNQ
+183 WELEYDEEKLSQ

-200 DDIRMALESYFHKE
+200 NDIRSSLESYFHKQ
-214 VIGMGYDQVGNL
+214 VIGMGFDREDAL

-235 IQTIA
+235 LQTVT

-247 DIPVATV
+247 NIPVASV
-254 EGRLLRISDLCKIRY
+254 EGRMLRISDLCKIRY
-269 VEQEPV
+269 VEQEPT

-299 KVADEIKKE
+299 QVADDIKKE
-308 LVALS
+308 LIALS
-313 SSFPHGY
+313 LTFPRGY

-342 TLFSFSI
+342 TLFSFGI

-355 ITSRKLRYLL
+355 ITSRRLRYLL

-374 LLVAAILFYLFKVE
+374 LLIAAILFYLFKVE

-417 KGNRKVFLAILAATA
+417 KGNRKVFLAILASTA
-432 TTVGALSVIR
+432 TTIGALSVIQ

-478 ELIGLKSGQQGH
+478 ELIGLKPGQQGR
-490 RPRSLRFA
+490 RPKSLRFA
-498 AKFGRLYQPVIGFS
+498 AKFSRIYQPFIRFS
-512 QRFRWVFIILAILIF
+512 QRLRWIFIILAILIF

-534 PTKIEGDKWCHKLYR
+534 PTKMDGEKWYHKLYR
-549 SSLASE
+549 GTLASE

-560 IKPISDKVLGGTLR
+560 IKPVSDKVLGGTLR
-574 LFSTKVYSRYKYREP
+574 LFNTNVFSRYRYREP
-589 ERTAIS
+589 ERTAIR
-595 ITIALPQGATL
+595 ITVALPQGATL

-615 VEGYLKGYEQ
+615 VESYLRGYKQ
-625 IDQFITSIN
+625 IDQFVTSISSA
-634 GPRSASMNINFKPEF
+634 RSASMSINFKPEF
-649 ERGAFPYILY
+649 EMGAFPYVLY

-672 DWAIY
+672 DWSVV
-677 GVGPGF
+677 GVGQYF

-707 KFADSVKAKASEHP
+707 KFAELVKAKVAEHP
-721 RASKFDIVSTLSDS
+721 RASKFDIVSTLSNS
-735 YYGGWR
+735 YYWGQR

-753 QKLKLKQISPAQV
+753 EKLKLKNISPVQV
-766 YSYLQGFG
+766 YSYLQGYG
-774 INQASD
+774 INQSSD
-780 VRLFVNGA
+780 ARLFVNGA
-788 YEPVRMKSVQ
+788 YEPVRLKSVQ
-798 SDEFDVWMMGH
+798 SDRFDVWMMGH
-809 TPIASGESMVRLD
+809 TPISNGETMIRLD
-822 NLGDRRKVGINKA
+822 NLGDRRKEGINKA
-835 ICKENQQYRLT
+835 ICKEDQQYRLT

-853 ASKLAELHRQKVI
+853 ATKLAELHRQKVI
-866 DEVSASLP
+866 DDVSTLLP
-874 IGYSIKESSYR
+874 IGYSIKETDR
-885 YWEREANRQFLLIL
+885 HYWEREANRQFLLII

-932 LFLTFYLFN
+932 LFLTFFVFN

-978 RNLTPARLYI
+978 RKLTPARLYI
-988 KAYQGKIIPIALT
+988 KSYQGKIIPIALT

-1013 TEGDDEVFW
+1013 MDGEDEAFW

-1041 IFMPAFLRLKPKH
+1041 IFMPAFLPLKPKH
-1054 RKHFHRINR
+1054 RKHLR

>member
-1 MSTQRP
+1 
-7 ASSFSILIIFMILM
+7 
-21 IIGAALIPRLPVHLL
+21 
-36 PTRTMKTLSVRYAWS
+36 
-51 GASPRLIE
+51 
-59 QEVTAPLE
+59 
-67 GLLNTIRGVTKI
+67 
-79 SSSSGNGS
+79 
-87 GSINLAFDKNAN
+87 

-118 PDRVSYPVISSYSNA
+118 PDWVSYPVISSYSNA
-133 SEEKTLLTY
+133 TEEKTLLTY

-152 IQKYAE
+152 IQKYAVE
-158 ETIKPKL
+158 SIKPKL
-165 SHIEGLYAI
+165 SNIQGLYNI
-174 RVFGAMPME
+174 EVFGAMPME
-183 WELEYDEEKFNQ
+183 WELEYDEEKLSQ

-200 DDIRMALESYFHKE
+200 IDIRLALESYFHKQ
-214 VIGMGYDQVGNL
+214 VIGMGFDREDAL

-235 IQTIA
+235 LQTIT

-247 DIPVATV
+247 NIPVASV
-254 EGRLLRISDLCKIRY
+254 EGWILRISDLCRIRY
-269 VEQEPV
+269 VEQEPT

-299 KVADEIKKE
+299 QVADDIKKE
-308 LVALS
+308 LIALS
-313 SSFPHGY
+313 STFPRGY

-342 TLFSFSI
+342 TLFSFGI

-355 ITSRKLRYLL
+355 ITSRRLRYLL

-374 LLVAAILFYLFKVE
+374 LLIAAILFYLFKVE

-432 TTVGALSVIR
+432 TTIGALSVIQ

-478 ELIGLKSGQQGH
+478 ELIGLKPGQQGR
-490 RPRSLRFA
+490 RPKSLRFA
-498 AKFGRLYQPVIGFS
+498 AKFSRLYQPFIGFS
-512 QRFRWVFIILAILIF
+512 QRHRWIFIILAILIF

-534 PTKIEGDKWCHKLYR
+534 PTKMDGEKWYHKLYR
-549 SSLASE
+549 GTLASE

-560 IKPISDKVLGGTLR
+560 IKPVSDKVLGGTLR
-574 LFSTKVYSRYKYREP
+574 LFNTKVFSRYRYREP
-589 ERTAIS
+589 ERTAIN
-595 ITIALPQGATL
+595 ITVALPQGATL

-615 VEGYLKGYEQ
+615 VESYLKDYKQ
-625 IDQFITSIN
+625 IDQFVTSIN
-634 GPRSASMNINFKPEF
+634 SARSASMSINFKPEF
-649 ERGAFPYILY
+649 EMGAFPYVLY

-672 DWAIY
+672 DWSVV
-677 GVGPGF
+677 GVGQYF

-707 KFADSVKAKASEHP
+707 KFAELVKKKVAEHP
-721 RASKFDIVSTLSDS
+721 RASKFDIVSTLSNS
-735 YYGGWR
+735 YYWGQR

-753 QKLKLKQISPAQV
+753 EKLKLKNISPVQV
-766 YSYLQGFG
+766 YSYLQGYG
-774 INQASD
+774 INQSSD
-780 VRLFVNGA
+780 ARLFVNGA
-788 YEPVRMKSVQ
+788 YEPVRLKSVQ
-798 SDEFDVWMMGH
+798 SDRFDVWMMGH
-809 TPIASGESMVRLD
+809 TPISNGETMIRLD
-822 NLGDRRKVGINKA
+822 NLGDRRKEGINKA
-835 ICKENQQYRLT
+835 ICKEDQQYRLT

-866 DEVSASLP
+866 DEVSGLLP
-874 IGYSIKESSYR
+874 IGYSIKETDR
-885 YWEREANRQFLLIL
+885 HYWEREANRQFLLII

-932 LFLTFYLFN
+932 LFLTFFVFN

-988 KAYQGKIIPIALT
+988 KSYQGKIIPIALT

-1013 TEGDDEVFW
+1013 MDGEDEAFW

-1041 IFMPAFLRLKPKH
+1041 IFMPAFLPLKPKH
-1054 RKHFHRINR
+1054 RKHLR

>member
-1 MSTQRP
+1 MSTDHRT
-7 ASSFSILIIFMILM
+7 SSFSILVISMILM
-21 IIGAALIPRLPVHLL
+21 IIGAALIPRLPVHLQ
-36 PTRTMKTLSVRYAWS
+36 PTRTMKSLSISYGWT

-67 GLLNTIRGVTKI
+67 GLLNTIRGVTRI
-79 SSSSGNGS
+79 SSQSGDGNGNIS
-87 GSINLAFDKNAN
+87 LVFDKNAD

-118 PDRVSYPVISSYSNA
+118 PDRVSYPKISSYSNA

-165 SHIEGLYAI
+165 SGIPGLYDI
-174 RVFGAMPME
+174 QVYGAMPME
-183 WELEYDEEKFNQ
+183 WELEYDEEKLSQ
-195 IGLSR
+195 LKLSR
-200 DDIRMALESYFHKE
+200 YDISSALTSYFHKE
-214 VIGMGYDQVGNL
+214 VIGMGFDREDAL

-235 IQTIA
+235 IQTIKA
-240 SKDGSWQ
+240 KDGSWQ
-247 DIPVATV
+247 NIPVASV
-254 EGRLLRISDLCKIRY
+254 EGRLLKISDLCKIRY
-269 VEQEPV
+269 VEQEPR

-289 FTAEKDANSL
+289 FTAAKDANSL
-299 KVADEIKKE
+299 QVADDIKKQLVE
-308 LVALS
+308 LS
-313 SSFPHGY
+313 YTFPNGY

-342 TLFSFSI
+342 TIFSFGI

-355 ITSRKLRYLL
+355 LTSRRLRYLL

-374 LLVAAILFYLFKVE
+374 LLIAAILFYIFKVE

-432 TTVGALSVIR
+432 TTIGALSVIR
-442 FMGEQL
+442 FMGEEL
-448 RLQLKDFSA
+448 RLQLMDFSA

-478 ELIGLKSGQQGH
+478 ELIGLKPGQQGR
-490 RPRSLRFA
+490 RPKSLRFA
-498 AKFGRLYQPVIGFS
+498 AKFSRVYQPFIAFS
-512 QRFRWVFIILAILIF
+512 QKRRWIFIVLAILIF
-527 GLPVGKL
+527 GLPTGKL
-534 PTKIEGDKWCHKLYR
+534 PTRMEGDKWYHKFYR
-549 SSLASE
+549 STLASE
-555 TYVQK
+555 TYIQK
-560 IKPISDKVLGGTLR
+560 IKPITDKVLGGTLR
-574 LFSTKVYSRYKYREP
+574 PFTTKVFSNRRYREP
-589 ERTAIS
+589 ERTS
-595 ITIALPQGATL
+595 IRVTVALPQGATL

-625 IDQFITSIN
+625 IDQFVTRVN
-634 GPRSASMNINFKPEF
+634 GARSASMVITFKPEF
-649 ERGAFPYILY
+649 EMGAFPYVLY
-659 SQLNDLANKLTAP
+659 SQLNSLANQLTAP
-672 DWAIY
+672 DWGVY

-707 KFADSVKAKASEHP
+707 KYANMVKDQAAKHV

-735 YYGGWR
+735 YYWGQR
-741 DPLYEY
+741 DPLFEY

-753 QKLKLKQISPAQV
+753 EKLKLKNISQVQV
-766 YSYLQGFG
+766 YSYLQGYG
-774 INQASD
+774 INQSSD
-780 VRLFVNGA
+780 IRLFVNGA
-788 YEPVRMKSVQ
+788 YEPVRMKSLQ
-798 SDEFDVWMMGH
+798 SDRFDVWMMGH
-809 TPIASGESMVRLD
+809 TPISSGESMIRLD
-822 NLGDRRKVGINKA
+822 NLGDRHKEGINKV
-835 ICKENQQYRLT
+835 ICKEDQQYRLT

-853 ASKLAELHRQKVI
+853 TSKGAELHRKKVI
-866 DEVSASLP
+866 EDVSDFLP
-874 IGYSIKESSYR
+874 TGYSIKESSYDYR
-885 YWEREANRQFLLIL
+885 EREANRQFLLIL

-908 CAILLESLIQPL
+908 CAILLESLLQPL

-932 LFLTFYLFN
+932 LFLTFFLFS

-978 RNLTPARLYI
+978 HRLTPARLYV
-988 KAYQGKIIPIALT
+988 KSYQGKIIPIALT

-1013 TEGDDEVFW
+1013 MDGEDEAFW

-1041 IFMPAFLRLKPKH
+1041 VFMPALLPLKPKH
-1054 RKHFHRINR
+1054 RKKFRRLRK

>member
-1 MSTQRP
+1 MSSQR
-7 ASSFSILIIFMILM
+7 ATSSFSILVIFMILM
-21 IIGAALIPRLPVHLL
+21 IIGTALIPRLPLHLQ
-36 PTRTMKTLSVRYAWS
+36 PTRTMKSL
-51 GASPRLIE
+51 RLIE

-67 GLLNTIRGVTKI
+67 GLLNTIRGVSKLT
-79 SSSSGNGS
+79 SSSENGR
-87 GSINLAFDKNAN
+87 GYITLQFDKNAD

-109 KVREIFPRL
+109 KVREIYPRL
-118 PDRVSYPVISSYSNA
+118 PDRVSYPVISSYSSA

-158 ETIKPKL
+158 ESIKPKL
-165 SHIEGLYAI
+165 SQIPGLYRI
-174 RVFGAMPME
+174 QVYGAMPME
-183 WELEYDEEKFNQ
+183 WELEYDEEKLHQ

-200 DDIRMALESYFHKE
+200 MDIGSALGSYFHKG
-214 VIGMGYDQVGNL
+214 VIGMGFEREGFSGV
-226 GLESPKSVS
+226 ESPKSIT
-235 IQTIA
+235 IQTLTSDDA
-240 SKDGSWQ
+240 SWQ
-247 DIPVATV
+247 NIPVAMIH
-254 EGRLLRISDLCKIRY
+254 GRLLKISDLCKIRY
-269 VEQEPV
+269 VEQEPT

-299 KVADEIKKE
+299 TVADEIKKE
-308 LVALS
+308 LANLAA
-313 SSFPHGY
+313 SFPPGF

-335 IQKVVRR
+335 IQKVLRR
-342 TLFSFSI
+342 TLFSFGI
-349 LMLFVL
+349 LLLFVL
-355 ITSRKLRYLL
+355 LVSRQFRYLL
-365 IIFISLISN
+365 IIFISLVSN

-417 KGNRKVFLAILAATA
+417 KGNRRIFLAILAATL

-470 LFLVPALM
+470 LFLVPSLM
-478 ELIGLKSGQQGH
+478 QLIGLKSMKV
-490 RPRSLRFA
+490 RSRSRSLRFA
-498 AKFGRLYQPVIGFS
+498 AKFGRIYASVIGFS
-512 QRFRWVFIILAILIF
+512 QRFRWAFIVGAVLIF

-534 PTKIEGDKWCHKLYR
+534 PTKMEGEHWYHKLYR
-549 SSLASE
+549 STLASE

-560 IKPISDKVLGGTLR
+560 IKPVSDKLLGGTLR
-574 LFSTKVYSRYKYREP
+574 LFNTKVYSRYKYREP
-589 ERTAIS
+589 ERTAIRIS
-595 ITIALPQGATL
+595 VALPQGATL
-606 RQMNDLMVE
+606 QQMNDLMVE
-615 VEGYLKGYEQ
+615 VERYLIGYEQ
-625 IDQFITSIN
+625 IDQFVTSIN

-649 ERGAFPYILY
+649 EMGAFPYILY

-672 DWAIY
+672 DWGVY
-677 GVGPGF
+677 GVGQYF

-707 KFADSVKAKASEHP
+707 GFAEMVRKKAAEHP

-735 YYGGWR
+735 YYWGQR
-741 DPLYEY
+741 DPLYEF
-747 VISMDP
+747 VIEMDP
-753 QKLKLKQISPAQV
+753 QKLKLKQISPVQV
-766 YSYLQGFG
+766 YSFLQGYG
-774 INQASD
+774 INQAAD
-780 VRLFVNGA
+780 ARVFVNGVF
-788 YEPVRMKSVQ
+788 EPVRMKSTQ
-798 SDEFDVWMMGH
+798 SDQFDVWMMGH
-809 TPIASGESMVRLD
+809 TPVASEKTMVRLD
-822 NLGDRRKVGINKA
+822 NLGELRKEGINKA

-853 ASKLAELHRQKVI
+853 ASKLAELHRERVI

-874 IGYSIKESSYR
+874 IGYSIKQSSYR
-885 YWEREANRQFLLIL
+885 YWQQEANKQFFLIL
-899 LVIVIIYLI
+899 LVIVIIYMI

-932 LFLTFYLFN
+932 LFLTFYVFN

-956 GIVVNAALYILSDYN
+956 GIVVNASLYILSDYN
-971 HYLKDAA
+971 NYQREAA
-978 RNLTPARLYI
+978 HRLTPMRLYI
-988 KAYQGKIIPIALT
+988 KAYQGKITPIGLT
-1001 VLATVLGLVPFI
+1001 VLSTVLGLVPFI

-1036 VLAIM
+1036 FLALM
-1041 IFMPAFLRLKPKH
+1041 IFMPAFLPLKPKH
-1054 RKHFHRINR
+1054 RKKVKSDQ